1 MAQKSKR
8 NYIVETALPL
18 FLEHG
23 FIGTSIDLVVRQSG
37 VSKPTVYNH
46 FPDKIALMLA
56 AVENWCETQQPAIGI
71 IKDYKTLEKE
81 IENNWL
87 SDDTVKFYAVV
98 IGEGRRFN
106 EAKRLFWRDFDA
118 KCRRSFS
125 ESIKTSTI
133 ISQSELDLIL
143 DQQLLHRLKQL

>member
-23 FIGTSIDLVVRQSG
+23 FKGTSIDLVVRQSG

-106 EAKRLFWRDFDA
+106 EAKRLFWGDFDA
-118 KCRRSFS
+118 KCRRSFN

-143 DQQLLHRLKQL
+143 DQQLLQRLKQL